1 MGIINS
7 NLIQFF
13 EELEDEEDFGDVSN
27 FPTTLEPDLVSVR
40 QAGQRIAQSL
50 QNTLRD
56 MSINEAASGS
66 RTIAIDIEPVDLGD
80 LEDIVGITF
89 IVRPMESSEKHVLA
103 GRLTVIFRHP
113 RDL

>member
-1 MGIINS
+1 MNS

-13 EELEDEEDFGDVSN
+13 EELENEEDLGDVSN

-40 QAGQRIAQSL
+40 QIGQRIVQSL

-56 MSINEAASGS
+56 ISINEAASGR
-66 RTIAIDIEPVDLGD
+66 RTIVIDLEPIDIGD
-80 LEDIVGITF
+80 VENIIGLSLTVQ
-89 IVRPMESSEKHVLA
+89 PMESSEKQVLA
-103 GRLTVIFRHP
+103 GRLTAYLEHS